1 MVRRR
6 SALLAASVF
15 LSGMLAMGSI
25 AAVQPAIGTIGPHQ
39 HFVGLVNGQSTK
51 TKRTIMV
58 TEADNGHRYHLH
70 KGDGLDVQL
79 SGPSSLI
86 WTEPTSS
93 NQAVLQRTGG
103 SSGATATGTF
113 VAIAKGKVQ
122 VTADGSPNCSGACP
136 MLILQFQIS
145 VSVVG

>member
-1 MVRRR
+1 MVWRR
-6 SALLAASVF
+6 AEHLV
-15 LSGMLAMGSI
+15 LSGILGTMLVGIAMNGVT
-25 AAVQPAIGTIGPHQ
+25 AAQPTHPPSVSGRLAVTP
-39 HFVGLVNGQSTK
+39 S
-51 TKRTIMV
+51 RTIKV
-58 TEADNGHRYHLH
+58 TEADNGHRYRLH

>member
-1 MVRRR
+1 
-6 SALLAASVF
+6 
-15 LSGMLAMGSI
+15 MLAMGSI

-79 SGPSSLI
+79 SGPSSSVI
-86 WTEPTSS
+86 WTEPASS

-113 VAIAKGKVQ
+113 KAIAKGKVQ
-122 VTADGSPNCSGACP
+122 VTATGTFTCTPPCP
-136 MLILQFQIS
+136 GPIMLFEVT
-145 VSVVG
+145 VSVAR